1 MALERLN
8 FRQNAICGQNL
19 DRARDENRFFDAV
32 QFMMKKQI
40 YVDTRYTVETKR
52 ALICFY
58 LGITS
63 FIEAH
68 LGGFKVVRKGTN
80 AGSCFTQVIGTS
92 SGTHSQTMDSSTGTP
107 FAAAGTGTAAAGV
120 PFGTS
125 GQTRFDTSNSAAGTN
140 TPAFCFK

>member
-1 MALERLN
+1 
-8 FRQNAICGQNL
+8 
-19 DRARDENRFFDAV
+19 
-32 QFMMKKQI
+32 MMKKQI
-40 YVDTRYTVETKR
+40 YVDTRCTVETKR

-63 FIEAH
+63 FIQER

-92 SGTHSQTMDSSTGTP
+92 SGTHSQAMDSSTGTP
-107 FAAAGTGTAAAGV
+107 FAGAGAGTPFAGAGTPFAGAGAGAGTPFAAAGV

-125 GQTRFDTSNSAAGTN
+125 GPTRFDTSNSAAGTN
-140 TPAFCFK
+140 APAFCFTFLHLLVSD

>member
-1 MALERLN
+1 MR
-8 FRQNAICGQNL
+8 
-19 DRARDENRFFDAV
+19 
-32 QFMMKKQI
+32 KKQI

-63 FIEAH
+63 FIEAY

-80 AGSCFTQVIGTS
+80 TGSCFTQVIGTS
-92 SGTHSQTMDSSTGTP
+92 SGTHSQTMDSSTRTP
-107 FAAAGTGTAAAGV
+107 FAAAGTGTAGGGGAGTPFAAAGV
-120 PFGTS
+120 TFGTS